1 LILKIPVGRGIL
13 KKGQLYDADR
23 RIPFGGHV
31 GIFTV
36 ELPKVGGIAGSKEVR
51 DMSPAERWALY
62 FLYNADESGTA
73 RKLIREIATEEE
85 GVRMAAEVLHGF
97 TEDEKTYYRLLS
109 EQKYEMDHYNLMA
122 DAEERG
128 IQIGE
133 ERGIQIGEERSEKKI
148 RAEREKAQTERDAL
162 LGALKAAGV
171 SDEIIRNAYRNIG
184 S

>member
-1 LILKIPVGRGIL
+1 
-13 KKGQLYDADR
+13 
-23 RIPFGGHV
+23 
-31 GIFTV
+31 
-36 ELPKVGGIAGSKEVR
+36 
-51 DMSPAERWALY
+51 
-62 FLYNADESGTA
+62 
-73 RKLIREIATEEE
+73 
-85 GVRMAAEVLHGF
+85 MAAEVLHGF

-133 ERGIQIGEERSEKKI
+133 ERGIQIGEERGIQIGEERSEKKI
-148 RAEREKAQTERDAL
+148 RAEREKANARLKKSDAELKKAQTERDAL
-162 LGALKAAGV
+162 LSALKASGV